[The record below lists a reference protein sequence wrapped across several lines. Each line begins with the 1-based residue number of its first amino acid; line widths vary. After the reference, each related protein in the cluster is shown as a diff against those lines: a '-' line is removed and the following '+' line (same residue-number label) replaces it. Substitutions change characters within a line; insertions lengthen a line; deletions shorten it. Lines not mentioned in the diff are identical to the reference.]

1 MPSLTRDTAPDRTG
15 RAPDRTG
22 REGGARAHPTQS
34 EHLMQSKM
42 FFTNEN
48 DGAISN
54 DQDRFTLRNT
64 PVAEAQPFLLGEDV
78 TAEQAVQAVQNV
90 LEQVLGDVLG
100 DAMQVEVIRDAID
113 KAIEQAEDT
122 NVAARN
128 LPLLRPP
135 KLLEHLYTCE
145 STQD

>member
-1 MPSLTRDTAPDRTG
+1 
-15 RAPDRTG
+15 
-22 REGGARAHPTQS
+22 
-34 EHLMQSKM
+34 MQSKM

-90 LEQVLGDVLG
+90 LEQVLGDTLGDVLG